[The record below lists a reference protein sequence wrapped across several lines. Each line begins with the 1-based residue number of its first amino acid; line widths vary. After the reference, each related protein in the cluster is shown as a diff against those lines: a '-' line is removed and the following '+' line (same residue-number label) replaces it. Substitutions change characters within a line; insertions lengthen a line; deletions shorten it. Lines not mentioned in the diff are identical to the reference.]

1 MRFIHSCYLIELF
14 MGIKYKQLGILGTE
28 MREKKYHEVSK
39 KQYEYLFELPPMLN
53 NRSSTNYSR

>member
-1 MRFIHSCYLIELF
+1 